1 MKMITAIAVAMT
13 AAVSA
18 TTHADFVGFEGED
31 SINSQGNNVVKMY
44 AIFDDANN
52 VLLNI
57 YNSEISGNFIQND
70 VQAGAGGTWSPNASL
85 DIPNFSDSDNDSYV
99 TIGYGVGTEAASNQT
114 GLDPNFGTGIGGTI
128 PVNAGWF
135 NGNPTTVISGDRIL
149 IGQFVFSSEL
159 ADFQFIGNVGF
170 KSNATNT
177 DVLFGSGSWSIP
189 APGALALLGLGG
201 LVARSRRG

>member
-1 MKMITAIAVAMT
+1 MITAIGVAMT

-31 SINSQGNNVVKMY
+31 SINSLGNNVVKMY

-57 YNSEISGNFIQND
+57 FDSDIAGDYIHND

-85 DIPNFSDSDNDSYV
+85 DIPSFSDSDNDSYV
-99 TIGYGVGTEAASNQT
+99 TIGYGVGAEAATNGTS
-114 GLDPNFGTGIGGTI
+114 LDPNFGTGIGGTV
-128 PVNAGWF
+128 PMNAGWF
-135 NGNPTTVISGDRIL
+135 NGNPTSVISGDRIL
-149 IGQFVFSSEL
+149 IGQFVFTSEL
-159 ADFQFIGNVGF
+159 TQFQFNGSVGY
-170 KSNATNT
+170 KSDDA
-177 DVLFGSGSWSIP
+177 DAGVLFGNGSWSIP

-201 LVARSRRG
+201 LVARNRRS